1 MKTYEQCKSYAFG
14 AIFSLSVLQSMV
26 EDRNIQKY
34 IIFAV
39 MLICAAFIV
48 IELTVLA
55 SDKDLKELNN
65 SISKPKLWDE
75 EL

>member
-1 MKTYEQCKSYAFG
+1 MKTYEQYKSYAFG
-14 AIFSLSVLQSMV
+14 AIFSLSVLQSAV

-48 IELTVLA
+48 IDLTVFA
-55 SDKDLKELNN
+55 ADKDLKELNN
-65 SISKPKLWDE
+65 SIYKPKPEE